1 MPKKK
6 RASKSTDADTP
17 ALFSNLDQLSAEQ
30 QRIRAEIEAAQRAI
44 EQAPMVAEQL
54 RRKEVERVQARAAAE
69 RDTGIDRP
77 HVLAGQRSPGP
88 RRAVRLKVEQ
98 RAIKQQTWALIVFLL
113 IVIFMLWSAMS

>member
-6 RASKSTDADTP
+6 RASKATDADTP
-17 ALFSNLDQLSAEQ
+17 ALFNNLDQLGEEQ
-30 QRIRAEIEAAQRAI
+30 KRVRAEIEAAQRAI
-44 EQAPMVAEQL
+44 EQAPKVAEQL
-54 RRKEVERVQARAAAE
+54 RRKEVERVQARAVAE
-69 RDTGIDRP
+69 RETSIDRP
-77 HVLAGQRSPGP
+77 RTLAGQRSPGP